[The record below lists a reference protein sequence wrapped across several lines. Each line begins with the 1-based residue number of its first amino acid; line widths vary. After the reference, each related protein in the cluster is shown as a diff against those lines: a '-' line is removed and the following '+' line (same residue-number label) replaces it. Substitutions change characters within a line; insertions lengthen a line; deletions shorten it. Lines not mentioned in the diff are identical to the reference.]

1 VALISWLLVFLE
13 GYVMKRKVTYIP
25 TLQEYVKSKKKERVE
40 SLELNCKECDYY
52 RNNSEVCVWGDNV
65 RVLTTLKTC
74 PITNR
79 DL

>member
-1 VALISWLLVFLE
+1 
-13 GYVMKRKVTYIP
+13 MKRKVTYIP
-25 TLQEYVKSKKKERVE
+25 TLQEYIKQKRKQKITLSD
-40 SLELNCKECDYY
+40 LQTCDECDYY
-52 RNNSEVCVWGDNV
+52 RQDSEVCVWGENL